1 MPLGRSE
8 AVSSKP
14 QSSSLE
20 DSEERMEEAMERSRP
35 SLAVFAMLV
44 LIGVGAI
51 VRFSHDVRSVQV
63 VGLTGGGAACGA
75 ALCGFI
81 WMFMRRGKA

>member
-1 MPLGRSE
+1 
-8 AVSSKP
+8 
-14 QSSSLE
+14 
-20 DSEERMEEAMERSRP
+20 MERSR
-35 SLAVFAMLV
+35 SNLAVLAVLV
-44 LIGVGAI
+44 VFGVGAI

-81 WMFMRRGKA
+81 WAFMTRVKA